1 MDDIVLFGK
10 AAVDE
15 EISKWVVEMFVILVD
30 AVVLIR
36 IKLLPEIII
45 EIHLNQSLKF

>member
-36 IKLLPEIII
+36 IKLLPEINI
-45 EIHLNQSLKF
+45 EIHL

>member
-36 IKLLPEIII
+36 IKLLPGIII
-45 EIHLNQSLKF
+45 EIHL